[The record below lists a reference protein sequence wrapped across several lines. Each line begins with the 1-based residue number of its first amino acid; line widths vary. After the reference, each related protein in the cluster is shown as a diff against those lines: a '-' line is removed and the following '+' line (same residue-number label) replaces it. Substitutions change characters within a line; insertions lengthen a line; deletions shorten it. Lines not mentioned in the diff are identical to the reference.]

1 MSHAL
6 ATAIRPTSLFAASSS
21 RARRRLAALL
31 MATALAPVT
40 LSLIPDSHGRF
51 GIVQAFA
58 KENITIDKIDLPNVG
73 GGITLTGLSIT
84 GSTLSR
90 AELEALLKAS
100 GIAGLADKLEK
111 FDADRMTIASAEWR
125 VKSPKQEMTTVY
137 EGIEASNIKAGAIER
152 LVMKG
157 GRQSGKMKTGEKMQ
171 NTETLIGKLSMETID
186 LAGLFRWMGTAD
198 PTGKAPMK
206 VLHGRYDLE
215 SMDIKMDEATI
226 HIGRMT
232 AAGFK
237 ARLAKQ
243 APFDFMDIAADT
255 AAKADNPESGMK
267 MLAYF
272 LNVYPSF
279 EFGGGEVEGA
289 RVVAKDKATGVTFTG
304 GMGKITFAGGAAPM
318 FSVNDIAFKA
328 SDPAG
333 KEDGSFSIKKVAQQ
347 GDVYALMML
356 GMKEA
361 FTAAAPDA
369 KDAKKSP
376 EAQRA
381 EAALRQSVTE
391 AAKGLTI
398 KDFGFKLEGIDADFP
413 PAKDTAAKSGSVKA
427 GGAKEPPAGDRVK
440 LKLASFD
447 ATIASFVNLAPTRV
461 DFVLSNLA
469 VPLPSKSTDPGVVSL
484 KAFGIDTVDLS
495 ARIKATWDEGKSRF
509 MIDDIMADMGKFGKV
524 SLKGELGGIQRP
536 LFENPVQNW
545 PVTLMGGNVQSV
557 TIDLENKGGFEK
569 VLAQAAADQKKTPE
583 QFKLEMSGLAPMVL
597 GSVMAGHADAGALS
611 DAIAKFIRTP
621 GLLHVKAS
629 ANVPTGV
636 TMMDFA
642 AAQSNPTVLLQ
653 KLKFEASAK

>member
-6 ATAIRPTSLFAASSS
+6 ATAIRPTSLFATSSS

-51 GIVQAFA
+51 GIVRAFA
-58 KENITIDKIDLPNVG
+58 KENITIDKIDLPNVAG
-73 GGITLTGLSIT
+73 GVTLTGLSIT
-84 GSTLSR
+84 GSTLAR
-90 AELEALLKAS
+90 AELEALLKS
-100 GIAGLADKLEK
+100 TGIAGLADKLEK
-111 FDADRMTIASAEWR
+111 FDADRIAIASVEWR
-125 VKSPKQEMTTVY
+125 MKSPKQEMTTVY
-137 EGIEASNIKAGAIER
+137 EGFEATNIKAGAIER

-157 GRQSGKMKTGEKMQ
+157 GRQSGKMKAGEKMQ

-186 LAGLFRWMGTAD
+186 LAGLFRWMGTSD

-215 SMDIKMDEATI
+215 SMDIKMEDATV

-243 APFDFMDIAADT
+243 APSDIIDIAVESSIKSEDS
-255 AAKADNPESGMK
+255 DNGMK
-267 MLAYF
+267 MLSYF

-289 RVVAKDKATGVTFTG
+289 RVVAKDKATGVTFNG
-304 GMGKITFAGGAAPM
+304 GMGKITFAGGAAPL
-318 FSVNDIAFKA
+318 FSVSDIVFKA

-333 KEDGSFSIKKVAQQ
+333 KEDGGFSIKKVAQQ
-347 GDVYALMML
+347 GDIYALMML
-356 GMKEA
+356 GMKEV
-361 FTAAAPDA
+361 FTAAPDA
-369 KDAKKSP
+369 KGAKKSA

-413 PAKDTAAKSGSVKA
+413 PAKDTAAKSGNAKA
-427 GGAKEPPAGDRVK
+427 GGKEAPAGDRVK

-447 ATIASFVNLAPTRV
+447 ATIASFVNLSPTRV

-469 VPLPSKSTDPGVVSL
+469 VPLPSKSTDPGVASL

-583 QFKLEMSGLAPMVL
+583 QFKLEMSGMAPMIL
-597 GSVMAGHADAGALS
+597 GSVMGGHADAAALS
-611 DAIAKFIRTP
+611 DAVAKFIRTP
-621 GLLHVKAS
+621 GKLHVKAS

>member
-1 MSHAL
+1 MSHAPATVLRPIPLL
-6 ATAIRPTSLFAASSS
+6 AATGS

-58 KENITIDKIDLPNVG
+58 KENITIDKIDLPNVAG
-73 GGITLTGLSIT
+73 GVTLTGLSIT
-84 GSTLSR
+84 GSTLGR
-90 AELEALLKAS
+90 AELEALLKSS

-111 FDADRMTIASAEWR
+111 FDADRMAIGSIEWR
-125 VKSPKQEMTTVY
+125 MTSPKQEMTTVY
-137 EGIEASNIKAGAIER
+137 EGFEATNIKAGAIER

-157 GRQSGKMKTGEKMQ
+157 GRQSGKMKAGEKMQ

-186 LAGLFRWMGTAD
+186 LAGLFRWMGTSD

-215 SMDIKMDEATI
+215 SMDIKMEDATV
-226 HIGRMT
+226 HIGRMM

-243 APFDFMDIAADT
+243 APSDIMEIAADT
-255 AAKADNPESGMK
+255 ATKADSPENGMK
-267 MLAYF
+267 LLSFF

-279 EFGGGEVEGA
+279 EFGGGEVDGA
-289 RVVAKDKATGVTFTG
+289 RVVAKDKTSGVTFTG
-304 GMGKITFAGGAAPM
+304 GMGKITFAGGAAPL
-318 FSVNDIAFKA
+318 FSISDIAFKA

-333 KEDGSFSIKKVAQQ
+333 KEDGSFSIRKVAQQ
-347 GDVYALMML
+347 GDMYTLMML

-361 FTAAAPDA
+361 FTLTPD
-369 KDAKKSP
+369 KDGKKSP
-376 EAQRA
+376 EAQKA
-381 EAALRQSVTE
+381 DAALRQSVAD
-391 AAKGLTI
+391 AAKGMTI

-413 PAKDTAAKSGSVKA
+413 PAKDKAAKSGSVKA
-427 GGAKEPPAGDRVK
+427 GGKDAPAGDRVK

-469 VPLPSKSTDPGVVSL
+469 VPLPSKSTDPGIASL

-509 MIDDIMADMGKFGKV
+509 MIDDIMGDMGKFGKV

-583 QFKLEMSGLAPMVL
+583 QFKLEMSGMAPMIL
-597 GSVMAGHADAGALS
+597 GSVMGGHPDAGALS
-611 DAIAKFIRTP
+611 DAVAKFIRTP
-621 GLLHVKAS
+621 GLLHLKAS
-629 ANVPTGV
+629 ANVPTGI